1 MNSDILLRLAL
12 AIGIII
18 LGAAAYWL
26 INQRLLV
33 RARNNVFTLF
43 KSLPRKPVLV
53 YFTTPD
59 CVPCK
64 TVQRP
69 AIDQVVNLLGEKVQV
84 IEIDAYE
91 QPDLAKMWGVMS
103 VPTTFLLD
111 ANGEARYVNN
121 GVARANKLMEEIETL
136 HSESNS
142 GAVAPWRHL
151 LSRIRAA
158 SSRTPKLD

>member
-1 MNSDILLRLAL
+1 MSADILLRLFL

-33 RARNNVFTLF
+33 RAKTNLFTLF
-43 KSLPRKPVLV
+43 KTLPRKPVLV

-59 CVPCK
+59 CAPCK

-69 AIDQVVNLLGEKVQV
+69 AIEQVSNLFGEKLHV
-84 IEIDAYE
+84 IEINVYE
-91 QPDLAKMWGVMS
+91 RPDLARVWGVIS

-111 ANGEARYVNN
+111 ARGEARYVNN
-121 GVARANKLMEEIETL
+121 GVARANKLMKQIQTL
-136 HSESNS
+136 
-142 GAVAPWRHL
+142 
-151 LSRIRAA
+151 
-158 SSRTPKLD
+158 